1 MKVDEAEFT
10 EFVLGAGRSL
20 RRLAFLMCGDWHR
33 AEDAVQS
40 ALVRLYVRWPR
51 IARTGVHLYARKAVI
66 SAVRDEARRP
76 WRRERSVDRLPDIA
90 ADPGAGLGRLD
101 DRLYLLHA
109 LAEIPAK
116 QRAAVVLR
124 YFEDLSVAD
133 AAEVM
138 GVSVGAVKSQTSRG
152 LGAIRRHLATGGIDV
167 IDSEIR
173 PVPIEEESWSSY
185 VS

>member
-1 MKVDEAEFT
+1 
-10 EFVLGAGRSL
+10 
-20 RRLAFLMCGDWHR
+20 
-33 AEDAVQS
+33 
-40 ALVRLYVRWPR
+40 
-51 IARTGVHLYARKAVI
+51 
-66 SAVRDEARRP
+66 
-76 WRRERSVDRLPDIA
+76 
-90 ADPGAGLGRLD
+90 
-101 DRLYLLHA
+101 
-109 LAEIPAK
+109 
-116 QRAAVVLR
+116 VLR